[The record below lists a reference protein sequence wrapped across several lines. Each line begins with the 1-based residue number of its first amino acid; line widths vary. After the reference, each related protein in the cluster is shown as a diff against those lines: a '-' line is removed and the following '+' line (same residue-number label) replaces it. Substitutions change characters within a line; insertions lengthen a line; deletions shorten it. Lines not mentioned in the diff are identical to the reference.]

1 MAKPTTPLLT
11 VDCVVVDEDGK
22 ILLIRR
28 RNPPFAGLLAL
39 PGGFVDKGETVE
51 AACRREVQEETG
63 VELGRLQLVGVYSR
77 PDRDPRGHTCSVVFI
92 GRVRRAKAHAGDDA
106 ASVEWR
112 HRWKKEE
119 LAFDHHRVL
128 ADARLML
135 ADANTKARAR

>member
-11 VDCVVVDEDGK
+11 VDCVVVDEDGQ

-28 RNPPFAGLLAL
+28 RNPPFAGRLAL
-39 PGGFVDKGETVE
+39 PGGFVDVGETVE
-51 AACRREVQEETG
+51 AACRREVREETG
-63 VELGRLQLVGVYSR
+63 VELGRLLLAGVYSS

-92 GRVRRAKAHAGDDA
+92 GRIRRTRSQAGDDA

-112 HRWKKEE
+112 RRWRKDE

-135 ADANTKARAR
+135 ADAGTKARAR